1 MPNATHS
8 LAPAPAPRHT
18 RLADIDPYEASVS
31 RDAGRVIDVP
41 DHHASRSI
49 TFNSAA

>member
-8 LAPAPAPRHT
+8 PTSAPALRHT
-18 RLADIDPYEASVS
+18 RLEDINPDAASAA
-31 RDAGRVIDVP
+31 RAARRVIDVP
-41 DHHASRSI
+41 DHRSNRSV